1 MPGCCHSRRVS
12 NSEHWVARGGARS
25 LCAVLRSSPNPPIAR
40 DGHSRGAG
48 RVMTG
53 RHTRRWFAAIP
64 ITGRFYIMFAILVLC
79 EGGVLF
85 GALRAMELQSE
96 ASTDLARVAAV
107 QRSLDRV
114 LTIHTSIATDSQAAA
129 TPPGAGEQNLLNAL
143 RAQLDLTWALESTA
157 EVASITDS
165 LRQPAAKYF
174 ESAEANLRENAGGA
188 TAWAFADLEPRR
200 AALESAIRDAMTRM
214 RSVLHRVETRVLN
227 EASRSGVI
235 TAWVAGG
242 ALVAALLMGLM
253 MWAIAHSIS
262 NSIKT
267 VGEVA
272 QALAAGDMD
281 NRCDAHGSDEV
292 SGLSRMINLL
302 ADTMQGMLTRLR
314 SEAGRSTFSNQ
325 LVEALLLA
333 DSSRAHLE
341 RACVHPKNGSP
352 NCGVESPYSCIA
364 VRRGHPQIF
373 PDAEALNACPKL
385 LGRMGGSISAAC
397 VPVNFMGRAL
407 GVLHV
412 TGAKGKPPNPE
423 QIAQLTAL
431 GVHAGTRIGTLRA
444 FERSQL
450 QASTDSLTGLTNR
463 RAAEEILSNLMA
475 VDSAF
480 AVVMSDLDYFKRLND
495 TQGHEA
501 GDRALKLFADTARS
515 VVRDRDHVVRWGGE
529 EFAMLLPG
537 ANAERAA
544 EVVGRLRAALAE
556 SHLLSG
562 TPVFTASFGI
572 SDSTMA
578 RERETLIRLAD
589 EALYRSKQAGR
600 DCCTVGDPQV
610 MTLPG
615 VRRERDQGAVVDIT
629 QVARS
634 S

>member
-1 MPGCCHSRRVS
+1 
-12 NSEHWVARGGARS
+12 
-25 LCAVLRSSPNPPIAR
+25 
-40 DGHSRGAG
+40 
-48 RVMTG
+48 MTG
-53 RHTRRWFAAIP
+53 RYTRRWFASIP
-64 ITGRFYIMFAILVLC
+64 IVGRFYIMFAVLLLC

-85 GALRAMELQSE
+85 ARLRAVELQT
-96 ASTDLARVAAV
+96 ASSRDLAHVASV
-107 QRSLDRV
+107 QRSLDRA
-114 LTIHTSIATDSQAAA
+114 LTIHASVGKELESSGAV
-129 TPPGAGEQNLLNAL
+129 PGEAQQTLLNAL
-143 RAQLDLTWALESTA
+143 RAQLDLTWNLQATPEVTA
-157 EVASITDS
+157 ITDT
-165 LRQPAAKYF
+165 LRQPAAKFF
-174 ESAEANLRENAGGA
+174 ESAEAFKREPADAA
-188 TAWAFADLEPRR
+188 TSWPLAQFESRR
-200 AALESAIRDAMTRM
+200 ATLEAAIVEAMNRM
-214 RSVLHRVETRVLN
+214 RVVLHRVETRVI
-227 EASRSGVI
+227 EDAARSGSI
-235 TAWVAGG
+235 TAWVVSG
-242 ALVAALLMGLM
+242 ASLAVLLVGLM
-253 MWAIAHSIS
+253 MWAIAHSIRS
-262 NSIKT
+262 SIVA

-281 NRCDAHGSDEV
+281 NRCDAHGSDEM
-292 SGLSRMINLL
+292 STLARMINLL

-325 LVEALLLA
+325 LVEALEMADSEAEADRVIARAMSAISDVHPMELLLA

-352 NCGVESPYSCIA
+352 NCTVESPYSCIA
-364 VRRGHPQIF
+364 VRRGQAQIF

-431 GVHAGTRIGTLRA
+431 GVHAGNRIGTLRA

-463 RAAEEILSNLMA
+463 RAAEEVLSNLMA
-475 VDSAF
+475 VDSEF
-480 AVVMSDLDYFKRLND
+480 AVVMADLDCFKRLND

-529 EFAMLLPG
+529 EFALLLPG

-544 EVVGRLRAALAE
+544 EVVGRLRVALAQA
-556 SHLLSG
+556 HLLSA

-572 SDSTMA
+572 SDSSMT

-600 DCCTVGDPQV
+600 DCCTIGDAQSSG
-610 MTLPG
+610 TAIT
-615 VRRERDQGAVVDIT
+615 RRERDQGAVVDIT
-629 QVARS
+629 QVARGS
-634 S
+634 